1 MQTNDAMIATFAD
14 HEAAE
19 AAVKKLAQASFDM
32 KQLSIVGKG
41 FHSEERVIGFY
52 NIGDRMKFWGTQG
65 AFWGGLWG
73 LFLGGVFI
81 TAPAVGPVIVLGYL
95 ASSIIAAMEGAV
107 VAGSISALAGALV
120 SIGVP
125 KDSVVGYETV
135 VKQDGFLIMAH
146 GSAEDMKRAKA
157 ILGTANAS
165 RIDVHPGIGMP
176 NPVLVPVPV
185 LANGA

>member
-1 MQTNDAMIATFAD
+1 MQNNDAMIAAFSD
-14 HEAAE
+14 HDAAE
-19 AAVKKLAQASFDM
+19 TAVKKLAQAGFDI
-32 KQLSIVGKG
+32 KTLSIVGKG

-95 ASSIIAAMEGAV
+95 ASSIVAAMEGAV
-107 VAGSISALAGALV
+107 VVGSISALAGALV
-120 SIGVP
+120 SIGVQ
-125 KDSVVGYETV
+125 KDAVVDYETI

-146 GSAEDMKRAKA
+146 GSAEDMMRGKA

-165 RIDVHPGIGMP
+165 RIDIHRGAVMT

-185 LANGA
+185 FANSR

>member
-1 MQTNDAMIATFAD
+1 MQTNDAMIAAFAD

-19 AAVKKLAQASFDM
+19 VAVKKLAQASFDM

-120 SIGVP
+120 MIASPMAGGRPGCRRTYPFAQFANV
-125 KDSVVGYETV
+125 VVGTPR
-135 VKQDGFLIMAH
+135 
-146 GSAEDMKRAKA
+146 KRAP
-157 ILGTANAS
+157 S
-165 RIDVHPGIGMP
+165 E
-176 NPVLVPVPV
+176 
-185 LANGA
+185 